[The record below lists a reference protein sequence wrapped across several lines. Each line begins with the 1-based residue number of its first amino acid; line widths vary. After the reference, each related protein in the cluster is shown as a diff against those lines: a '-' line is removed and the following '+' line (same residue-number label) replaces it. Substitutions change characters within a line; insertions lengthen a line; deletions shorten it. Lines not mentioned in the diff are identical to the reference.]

1 MPNKLELEVL
11 SGAVSSAKS
20 SRKALP
26 KWLVPQSL
34 PKRLVPEGCVIHS
47 VSLIHFSQFLVVDH
61 PGRVAP
67 LVADNRV
74 GVALSGGMIA
84 ESC

>member
-1 MPNKLELEVL
+1 MACATELAETACARGL
-11 SGAVSSAKS
+11 CHPFGF
-20 SRKALP
+20 P
-26 KWLVPQSL
+26 Y
-34 PKRLVPEGCVIHS
+34 
-47 VSLIHFSQFLVVDH
+47 HFSQFLVVDR

-84 ESC
+84 VSC